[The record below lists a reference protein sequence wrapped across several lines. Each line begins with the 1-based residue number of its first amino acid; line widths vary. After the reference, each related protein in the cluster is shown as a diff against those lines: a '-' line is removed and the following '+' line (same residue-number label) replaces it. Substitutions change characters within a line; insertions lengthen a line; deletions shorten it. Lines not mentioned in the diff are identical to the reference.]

1 MKGPF
6 ERLKYDL
13 RRVWEC
19 PECHHRERSSGAV
32 TTLWCHC
39 QQAKSA
45 GPQLPMRLAEDG
57 VRRVVPPPAPPPESE
72 DASRRSES
80 LA

>member
-19 PECHHRERSSGAV
+19 PDCHHRERSSGTV
-32 TTLWCHC
+32 TMLWCHC
-39 QQAKSA
+39 QQAKEGEPTS
-45 GPQLPMRLAEDG
+45 PMRLTEDG
-57 VRRVVPPPAPPPESE
+57 VRRVLPSQSAPPSAK
-72 DASRRSES
+72 DAVSPLERP
-80 LA
+80 A